1 MGIQFH
7 DITLL
12 DEGVMVNYLL
22 HDFHGT
28 ADVTHVINK
37 KSLLNHI
44 KERRLNIINDGMDD
58 ETELDLETYYLE
70 NYYEIAKTFVKWNIQ
85 NI

>member
-1 MGIQFH
+1 MEIQFH
-7 DITLL
+7 DIQFL
-12 DEGVMVNYLL
+12 ENGIIVNYLL
-22 HDFHGT
+22 HDEHGT
-28 ADVTHVINK
+28 ADATHVLNK

-44 KERRLNIINDGMDD
+44 KERRLNILNDGRDD

-70 NYYEIAKTFVKWNIQ
+70 NYYEVSKAFVKWNIQ